1 MFSIKEELET
11 KKNPSP
17 QSTSEIELLNIADE
31 EPSTKSKEEKEEG
44 LGQIVVSDIISS
56 NILEE
61 VLEEKEK
68 ALLKNNT
75 QELGENIVKN
85 PFEEIYQG
93 KNLEIGKRQKNIMKK
108 SAELTKIELLDLT
121 KCLLDIS
128 KIDIETKSL
137 ISKFSEK
144 YINYKYFFEG
154 DFNKEYQKTDIQ
166 NIIRKEIETL
176 AEEISKTKKYS
187 NKSINKI
194 KMAFLTINDIDFSEV
209 AIAKSLKENNIT
221 I

>member
-68 ALLKNNT
+68 VSPFLNEILRSFISFRSIRFVIVSSIEYSACAMSFK
-75 QELGENIVKN
+75 ELRIC
-85 PFEEIYQG
+85 F
-93 KNLEIGKRQKNIMKK
+93 L
-108 SAELTKIELLDLT
+108 
-121 KCLLDIS
+121 
-128 KIDIETKSL
+128 
-137 ISKFSEK
+137 
-144 YINYKYFFEG
+144 YFF
-154 DFNKEYQKTDIQ
+154 
-166 NIIRKEIETL
+166 L
-176 AEEISKTKKYS
+176 AFISY
-187 NKSINKI
+187 I
-194 KMAFLTINDIDFSEV
+194 FG
-209 AIAKSLKENNIT
+209 
-221 I
+221 

>member
-44 LGQIVVSDIISS
+44 LGKIVVSDIISS

-75 QELGENIVKN
+75 QELGRNCGV
-85 PFEEIYQG
+85 
-93 KNLEIGKRQKNIMKK
+93 L
-108 SAELTKIELLDLT
+108 
-121 KCLLDIS
+121 
-128 KIDIETKSL
+128 
-137 ISKFSEK
+137 
-144 YINYKYFFEG
+144 
-154 DFNKEYQKTDIQ
+154 
-166 NIIRKEIETL
+166 
-176 AEEISKTKKYS
+176 
-187 NKSINKI
+187 
-194 KMAFLTINDIDFSEV
+194 
-209 AIAKSLKENNIT
+209 
-221 I
+221 